1 MKRNLILYWVGTL
14 SVIASIGAI
23 SSAAAA
29 NLEIDFEGAVF
40 TNPTLLDNPYWPHV
54 VGVNH
59 VYFAETED
67 GCEVN
72 MVTATGTRGE
82 FAEPYDEITAL
93 AVDDREW
100 LSEECDGE
108 YVLMEKTTDW
118 YAQDDADNIWY
129 MGEET
134 EAYDD
139 ELDCVSEEGAW
150 EAGED
155 EAEAGIVVLGTPIR
169 GLAYQ
174 QEYLED
180 EAEDM
185 GKVLNLDVVVE
196 LEILES
202 TYTDCL
208 KTKEWTPL
216 ERGHVEHK
224 FYCPSGGG
232 LMLIRELHGKTVR
245 VEYIGDTLPDGD
257 FPEELPDVGG
267 CPEE

>member
-1 MKRNLILYWVGTL
+1 MNGTSRNYL
-14 SVIASIGAI
+14 IGAI
-23 SSAAAA
+23 SALVATGVMGGALAAE
-29 NLEIDFEGAVF
+29 LEIDFEGATF
-40 TNPTLLDNPYWPHV
+40 TAPWIIDNQYWPHV
-54 VGVNH
+54 IGVSH

-72 MVTATGTRGE
+72 MVTATDTRDG
-82 FAEPYDEITAL
+82 FTSPYDGITSL
-93 AVDDREW
+93 AVDDLEW
-100 LSEECDGE
+100 VSEECDGE

-139 ELDCVSEEGAW
+139 ELDCLTEEGAW
-150 EAGED
+150 EAGQD
-155 EAEAGIVVLGTPIR
+155 DAEAGIVVLGTPIK

-185 GKVLNLDVVVE
+185 GKVLNLDVTVE
-196 LEILES
+196 LEILET
-202 TYTDCL
+202 TYVDCL
-208 KTKEWTPL
+208 KTKEWTTL
-216 ERGHVEHK
+216 ERGHIEHK

-232 LMLIRELHGKTVR
+232 LMLIEELHGKSVR
-245 VEYIGDTLPDGD
+245 VEYIGDALPDGT
-257 FPEELPDVGG
+257 FPEELPNVGA
-267 CPEE
+267 CPED